1 MKQKSII
8 VSVLLFCISIIFSF
22 SGCTVEGDTQ
32 YQEIYVD
39 TSYTTTLTTS
49 DDTLAR
55 FTPTTTGTHTIT
67 ITSVDTADITLI
79 LSSNDDFTDSIVTD
93 SSKGLFVTF
102 IVPTTSLTAGTEY
115 YLSLANTGT
124 DDTIYIMITQI

>member
-93 SSKGLFVTF
+93 SSKVKD
-102 IVPTTSLTAGTEY
+102 SL
-115 YLSLANTGT
+115 
-124 DDTIYIMITQI
+124 